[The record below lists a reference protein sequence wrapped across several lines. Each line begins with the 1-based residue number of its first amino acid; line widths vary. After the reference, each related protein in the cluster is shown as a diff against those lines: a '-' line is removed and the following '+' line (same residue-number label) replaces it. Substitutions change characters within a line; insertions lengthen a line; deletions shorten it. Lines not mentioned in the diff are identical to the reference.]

1 MKKKLLLLLLATSL
15 TATSLAGCSLF
26 GEGEPEVTDTTIR
39 ISVTKDMLMQ
49 SEEEVVEEKTAD
61 ELYTIGEVFTYDDLT
76 FVELIP
82 GKTLAANGAKKALC
96 KFKDTAY
103 VTALLNAKDSIYID
117 ADIEPISSAK
127 TNVVFQK
134 VSGTLSSMSYDDMFN
149 KIYADLAKFGETPV
163 SEQTA
168 PVEEVTEEQTEE
180 TTDDNEETSE
190 ETADETENTETA
202 EETAESTEDTEVTE
216 TTTETT
222 AEEETTETTSIT
234 LDMESELNQAFS
246 QYSQMQSEGKVYLSP
261 TQLEDIARD
270 YFTKMNFS
278 QATDPIIYDANCVGL
293 GQYTSGQLNAYVNKI
308 NGVPTDYTL
317 VSGYAKLSD
326 LLDGVVYKTNA
337 LDNQNGAFTIHIKN
351 DTNKPVNLTVWAA
364 DIDQITPPENATKV
378 PFLTDSFKVSGYYP
392 ENEWSNTD
400 TNTTYYFTF
409 DYLETD
415 KALADLYEAESTTL
429 KLSQVSPDEKGK
441 YTFDSKYNIVIN
453 DLPKDVVIT
462 SNSKEEE
469 VLKPDTAIAIHPEM
483 YVSFRFEQIEPEP
496 EGE

>member
-15 TATSLAGCSLF
+15 TATSLTGCSLF

-49 SEEEVVEEKTAD
+49 AEEEVVEEKTAD

-134 VSGTLSSMSYDDMFN
+134 VSNTLSSMSYDDMFN
-149 KIYADLAKFGETPV
+149 KIYADLAKFGETSA
-163 SEQTA
+163 SEEAVPT
-168 PVEEVTEEQTEE
+168 EETTEEQTEE
-180 TTDDNEETSE
+180 ATDDSEETSE
-190 ETADETENTETA
+190 ETEDAETA
-202 EETAESTEDTEVTE
+202 EEPTEGTEDTEVTE
-216 TTTETT
+216 VA
-222 AEEETTETTSIT
+222 AEEESTEATTIT

-246 QYSQMQSEGKVYLSP
+246 QYSQMQADGKVYLSP

-392 ENEWSNTD
+392 ENEWANTD

-453 DLPKDVVIT
+453 DLSKDVVIT